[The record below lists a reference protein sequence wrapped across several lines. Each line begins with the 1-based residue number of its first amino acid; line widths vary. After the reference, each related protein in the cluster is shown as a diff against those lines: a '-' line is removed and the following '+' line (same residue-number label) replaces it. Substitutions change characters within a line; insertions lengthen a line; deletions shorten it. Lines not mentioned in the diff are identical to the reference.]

1 MGIEMILTLVLTPI
15 ALFLLFLIEQSEP
28 ASRRCNMCQAFVG
41 YDFCTLCDGMG
52 ECDHKETSLALI
64 LPVPISAVRCAKCRR
79 KISGGRIVFTIGK
92 RRRQAILARESLSHL
107 RFQ

>member
-1 MGIEMILTLVLTPI
+1 MGFEVIIILVLPTV
-15 ALFLLFLIEQSEP
+15 ALYTLFLIEQSEP

-41 YDFCTLCDGMG
+41 YDFCTLCDGIG

-79 KISGGRIVFTIGK
+79 KISGGRRVFTIGR
-92 RRRQAILARESLSHL
+92 RRRQAILARESLSYL
-107 RFQ
+107 GFQ